1 MTNLVYCLDGTT
13 NEYNAAYPTNV
24 VMMHKSISDIDAE
37 GNTQHA
43 YYDAGVGT
51 KLGHYLLGMCF
62 GYGLMKNVLQA
73 YKDVCTHF
81 KAGDQIFIL
90 GFSRG
95 AYTARSLAGLIGY
108 VGILD
113 DPSPKNIE
121 RAKCFYQQRLNT
133 SKKHL
138 AAFAAWRTANCSQHC
153 ANKLDYDFRKSCPTV
168 TNEVPD
174 IVKIRY
180 VGVWDTVKSIGLIE
194 RKYQWHDHD
203 LSENVDYARHAIA
216 LDERRNKFKIT
227 EWTNIAILNNIAQF
241 EGHKGEPYQQ
251 KYFPGNHGSIGGG
264 GPIKGLSDEVFQW
277 VREGA
282 KEAGLSFQNSGDG
295 ELFHLTPNPLD
306 WLDNTVGKPMNF
318 FAKWM
323 NKVANFGI
331 GIFGFTDRPGP
342 RLIENVSHTALVR
355 YYAKA
360 DILPERIVYRPGSL
374 KLISPLLDRQGSPFT
389 ETDYRSLTE
398 SVSVDGLLSDEE
410 KYVVVCGLR
419 YRVHIVRIGES
430 LSIIAKHYYD
440 DAKRWPEIHS
450 ANKASISH
458 PDQIYVSQRILVP
471 IVLANSLTHNVEKG
485 AA

>member
-13 NEYNAAYPTNV
+13 NEYDSAYPTNV
-24 VMMHKSISDIDAE
+24 VMMHKSVADTDAT
-37 GNTQHA
+37 GNPQHV

-51 KLGHYLLGMCF
+51 KLGQNLLGMCF

-73 YKDVCTHF
+73 YENVCTHYQT
-81 KAGDQIFIL
+81 GDQIFIL

-113 DPSPKNIE
+113 TPSPKNIE
-121 RAKCFYQQRLNT
+121 RAEFFYKQRLNK

-138 AAFAAWRTANCSQHC
+138 DAFAKWRAKNCSQHC
-153 ANKLDYDFRKSCPTV
+153 ANQTDYDFRQTCPTV
-168 TNEVPD
+168 TNAVPD

-180 VGVWDTVKSIGLIE
+180 VGVWDTVKTIGLNE

-227 EWTNIAILNNIAQF
+227 EWTNIGILNNIARL
-241 EGHKGEPYQQ
+241 EGREGEPYQQ

-306 WLDNTVGKPMNF
+306 WLDNTVGKPMGF
-318 FAKWM
+318 FAKRM

-342 RLIENVSHTALVR
+342 RLLENVSHTALVR
-355 YYAKA
+355 YFAKS
-360 DILPERIVYRPGSL
+360 DILPERIDYRPGSL
-374 KLISPLLDRQGSPFT
+374 KQISPLLDRQGSPFT
-389 ETDYRSLTE
+389 DTDYRSLTE
-398 SVSVDGLLSDEE
+398 SVSNDGLASDEE
-410 KYVVVCGLR
+410 KYVVVSGFR
-419 YRVHIVRIGES
+419 YRVHIVKKGES
-430 LSIIAKHYYD
+430 LSGIAKQYYG
-440 DAKRWPEIHS
+440 DAQRWPEIYS
-450 ANKASISH
+450 ANKASIAN
-458 PDQIYVSQRILVP
+458 PDRIYVSQRILVP
-471 IVLANSLTHNVEKG
+471 IVQAELPAHGKKKG